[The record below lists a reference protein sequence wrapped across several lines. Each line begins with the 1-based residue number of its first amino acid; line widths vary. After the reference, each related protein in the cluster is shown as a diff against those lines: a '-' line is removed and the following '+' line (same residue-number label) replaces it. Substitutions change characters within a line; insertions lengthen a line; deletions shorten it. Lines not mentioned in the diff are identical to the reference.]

1 MINRGECTF
10 VQKVRNAQK
19 AGAAAVLIADK
30 NYLSR
35 LGLFTLLSESSNFEV
50 DYTDNDDFDSLVSL
64 IKKNKPQIL
73 VLDFQSLN
81 FTSKQI
87 YTLTKTFKRLQVL
100 AITDYMSRAE
110 MQAAL
115 DMGVRSYLLK
125 ECDKEEIIEALH
137 ATHNVERFL
146 CGKVAYFLSNTDEF
160 KVIRPQLDKVS
171 CQGLGITDRELDVI
185 RLISEGLS
193 NKLIADKLELSTH
206 TINTHRKN
214 IMAKLDI
221 PNTAGIVMF
230 AVKNNLLVA

>member
-1 MINRGECTF
+1 
-10 VQKVRNAQK
+10 
-19 AGAAAVLIADK
+19 
-30 NYLSR
+30 
-35 LGLFTLLSESSNFEV
+35 
-50 DYTDNDDFDSLVSL
+50 
-64 IKKNKPQIL
+64 
-73 VLDFQSLN
+73 
-81 FTSKQI
+81 
-87 YTLTKTFKRLQVL
+87 
-100 AITDYMSRAE
+100 

-137 ATHNVERFL
+137 ATHNGERFL
-146 CGKVAYFLSNTDEF
+146 CGKVAYFLANTDEF

>member
-1 MINRGECTF
+1 MIS
-10 VQKVRNAQK
+10 
-19 AGAAAVLIADK
+19 VLIADN

-35 LGLFTLLSESSNFEV
+35 LGLYTLLSTSANFEV
-50 DYTDNDDFDSLVSL
+50 DYTEDENFDNLVSS
-64 IKKNKPQIL
+64 IKKNKPKIL

-81 FTSKQI
+81 FSSKQI
-87 YTLTKTFKRLQVL
+87 SVLTKTFKRLQVL

-110 MQAAL
+110 MQSAL
-115 DMGVRSYLLK
+115 DSGVRSYLLK

-137 ATHNVERFL
+137 ATFNGERFL
-146 CGKVAYFLSNTDEF
+146 CGKVAYFLANSEDLE
-160 KVIRPQLDKVS
+160 IMRPELEKVS

-206 TINTHRKN
+206 TVNTHRKN

>member
-1 MINRGECTF
+1 MFKINLNKKMIS
-10 VQKVRNAQK
+10 
-19 AGAAAVLIADK
+19 VLIADK

-35 LGLFTLLSESSNFEV
+35 LGLFTLLNESSNFEV
-50 DYTDNDDFDSLVSL
+50 DYTENEDFDSLMSV
-64 IKKNKPQIL
+64 IKKKKPKIL

-81 FTSKQI
+81 FNSKQI
-87 YTLTKTFKRLQVL
+87 SILIKTFKRLQVL
-100 AITDYMSRAE
+100 AITDYMNRSE
-110 MQAAL
+110 MQSAL
-115 DMGVRSYLLK
+115 DIGVRSYLLK

-137 ATHNVERFL
+137 ATYNGERFL
-146 CGKVAYFLSNTDEF
+146 CGKVAFFLANSDKLELMS
-160 KVIRPQLDKVS
+160 PQLDKVS

-206 TINTHRKN
+206 TVNTHRKN
-214 IMAKLDI
+214 IMAKLNI

>member
-1 MINRGECTF
+1 MIS
-10 VQKVRNAQK
+10 
-19 AGAAAVLIADK
+19 VLIADK

-35 LGLFTLLSESSNFEV
+35 LGLYTLLSTSSNFEV
-50 DYTDNDDFDSLVSL
+50 DYTEDENFDHLIES
-64 IKKNKPQIL
+64 IKKNKPKIL

-81 FTSKQI
+81 INSKQI
-87 YTLTKTFKRLQVL
+87 SIITKTFKRLQVL
-100 AITDYMSRAE
+100 AITDYMSKSE
-110 MQAAL
+110 MQSAL
-115 DMGVRSYLLK
+115 DNGVRSYLLK

-137 ATHNVERFL
+137 ATYNGERFL
-146 CGKVAYFLSNTDEF
+146 CGKVAYFLSNEEELSVV
-160 KVIRPQLDKVS
+160 KPQLDKIS

-206 TINTHRKN
+206 TVNTHRKN
-214 IMAKLDI
+214 IMTKLSI

>member
-1 MINRGECTF
+1 MI
-10 VQKVRNAQK
+10 
-19 AGAAAVLIADK
+19 AVLIADK

-125 ECDKEEIIEALH
+125 ECDKDEIIEALH
-137 ATHNVERFL
+137 ATHNGERFL

>member
-1 MINRGECTF
+1 MIS
-10 VQKVRNAQK
+10 
-19 AGAAAVLIADK
+19 VLIADK

-50 DYTDNDDFDSLVSL
+50 DYTDNDHFESLLSV

-81 FTSKQI
+81 FNSKQI
-87 YTLTKTFKRLQVL
+87 SSLIKTFKRLQVL
-100 AITDYMSRAE
+100 AITDYMSRFE
-110 MQAAL
+110 MQSAL
-115 DMGVRSYLLK
+115 DIGVRSYLLK

-137 ATHNVERFL
+137 ATNNGERFL
-146 CGKVAYFLSNTDEF
+146 CGKVAYFLANLDELE
-160 KVIRPQLDKVS
+160 VMRPQLDKVS

-206 TINTHRKN
+206 TVNTHRKN
-214 IMAKLDI
+214 IMAKLNI

>member
-1 MINRGECTF
+1 MIS
-10 VQKVRNAQK
+10 
-19 AGAAAVLIADK
+19 VLIADK

-50 DYTDNDDFDSLVSL
+50 DYTDNDDFESLVSV

-81 FTSKQI
+81 ITSKQI
-87 YTLTKTFKRLQVL
+87 STITKTFKRLQVL

-110 MQAAL
+110 MQSAL

-137 ATHNVERFL
+137 ATYNGERFL
-146 CGKVAYFLSNTDEF
+146 CGKVAYFLANSDELE
-160 KVIRPQLDKVS
+160 VMRLQLDKVS

-206 TINTHRKN
+206 TVNTHRKN
-214 IMAKLDI
+214 IMAKLNI

>member
-1 MINRGECTF
+1 MI
-10 VQKVRNAQK
+10 
-19 AGAAAVLIADK
+19 AVLIADK

-50 DYTDNDDFDSLVSL
+50 DYTDNDDFESLVSV

-81 FTSKQI
+81 FNSKQI

-137 ATHNVERFL
+137 ATHNGERFL

>member
-1 MINRGECTF
+1 MIS
-10 VQKVRNAQK
+10 
-19 AGAAAVLIADK
+19 VLIADK

-35 LGLFTLLSESSNFEV
+35 LGLFTLLNTSSNFEV
-50 DYTDNDDFDSLVSL
+50 DYTDDDNFENLVES
-64 IKKNKPQIL
+64 IKKNKPKIL

-81 FTSKQI
+81 FNAKQI
-87 YTLTKTFKRLQVL
+87 STLTKTFKRLQVL
-100 AITDYMSRAE
+100 AITDYMGKSE
-110 MQAAL
+110 MQSAL
-115 DMGVRSYLLK
+115 DNGVRSYLLK

-137 ATHNVERFL
+137 ATYNGERFL
-146 CGKVAYFLSNTDEF
+146 CGKVAYFLSNDQEF
-160 KVIRPQLDKVS
+160 TNIKPQLDKVS

-206 TINTHRKN
+206 TVNTHRKN

>member
-1 MINRGECTF
+1 MIS
-10 VQKVRNAQK
+10 
-19 AGAAAVLIADK
+19 VLIADN

-35 LGLFTLLSESSNFEV
+35 LGLYTLLSTSANFEV
-50 DYTDNDDFDSLVSL
+50 DYTEDENFDNLVSS
-64 IKKNKPQIL
+64 IKKNKPKIL

-81 FTSKQI
+81 FSSKQI
-87 YTLTKTFKRLQVL
+87 SLLTKTFKRLQVL

-110 MQAAL
+110 MQSAL
-115 DMGVRSYLLK
+115 DSGVRSYLLK

-137 ATHNVERFL
+137 ATFNGERFL
-146 CGKVAYFLSNTDEF
+146 CGKVAYFLANSEDLE
-160 KVIRPQLDKVS
+160 IMRPELEKVS

-206 TINTHRKN
+206 TVNTHRKN

-230 AVKNNLLVA
+230 AVKNKLLVA